1 MKKLVTI
8 SVAACLTVM
17 LFAGCG
23 NDAASSASAASAAA
37 VSAAAVETETTETAA
52 PEVADEALDQAV
64 LGTWKLSDV
73 AYDGNP
79 RMTLEEYA
87 EKRGWREDEYEY
99 THRKNARYTFAE
111 DGTLYYAR
119 LSSDHVLCTTKFRWE
134 LHGDTVYLL
143 DDMYGSTIDD
153 AAGTVTIDQGELVMS
168 AGSDTNWLVKDSD
181 SQTPPESLE

>member
-1 MKKLVTI
+1 M
-8 SVAACLTVM
+8 AVM

-23 NDAASSASAASAAA
+23 KDAGSSAPAASEAA

-52 PEVADEALDQAV
+52 PEVADEAPAEEALDQAV
-64 LGTWKLSDV
+64 LGTWKLSEV
-73 AYDGNP
+73 AYDGDP

-99 THRKNARYTFAE
+99 TLRKGARYTFAE

-119 LSSDHVLCTTKFRWE
+119 LSSDHELCTTTFRWE

-153 AAGTVTIDQGELVMS
+153 AVATVTIDQGKLMISE
-168 AGSDTNWLVKDSD
+168 GSDTNWLVKESD